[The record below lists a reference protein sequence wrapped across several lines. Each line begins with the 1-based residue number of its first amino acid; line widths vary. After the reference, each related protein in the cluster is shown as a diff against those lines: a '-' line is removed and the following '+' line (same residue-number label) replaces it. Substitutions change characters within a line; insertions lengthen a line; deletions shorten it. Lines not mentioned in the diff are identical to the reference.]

1 MHLRNVFKPVSPGS
15 LTPLDKIQALE
26 SHLFLKEKRDLSIKG
41 RLVARGNK
49 QRSFTDKSEATSPT
63 PHTESV
69 FITATVDAME
79 CRDVAAIDIPNAF
92 VQTDLQKDGKAI
104 TIIMVLRGKL
114 AQLIIKTAPEIYK

>member
-1 MHLRNVFKPVSPGS
+1 M
-15 LTPLDKIQALE
+15 DKKKALE

-41 RLVARGNK
+41 RLVAGGNK

-69 FITATVDAME
+69 FITATIDAME

-92 VQTDLQKDGKAI
+92 VQTDLQ
-104 TIIMVLRGKL
+104 R
-114 AQLIIKTAPEIYK
+114 Q